1 MSIGK
6 SALDTQ
12 ANIFTEMVM
21 SEVIKDKER
30 LALQEFKEDEY
41 GSKEVVRKK
50 SLDSDDDFNE
60 DEDEDPVLR
69 EI

>member
-1 MSIGK
+1 
-6 SALDTQ
+6 
-12 ANIFTEMVM
+12 MVM

-69 EI
+69 EIWNKRLAEIKSIANEKI